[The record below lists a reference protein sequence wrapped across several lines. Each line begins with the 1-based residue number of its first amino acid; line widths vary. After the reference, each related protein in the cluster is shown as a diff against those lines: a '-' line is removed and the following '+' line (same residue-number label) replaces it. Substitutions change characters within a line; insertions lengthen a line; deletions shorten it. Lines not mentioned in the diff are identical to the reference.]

1 MSHDGR
7 IAVRSTATGIGDPLV
22 ESRTVGGARIIIY
35 AADGRAA
42 TASRSA
48 IADVPLVQ
56 PQRVAVG
63 RAVTIEFHPGSEN
76 MLSGCAQILRCLG
89 LINAVRGPIDHHVN
103 VGHVAVVWLGKMKDK
118 VVPSS
123 DWSKQSASM
132 SG

>member
-42 TASRSA
+42 PASRSA
-48 IADVPLVQ
+48 VTDVPLVQ
-56 PQRVAVG
+56 PQRVAIG

-76 MLSGCAQILRCLG
+76 MLGGCTEILPCLG
-89 LINAVRGPIDHHVN
+89 LIDAVCGPIDCHVN
-103 VGHVAVVWLGKMKDK
+103 VRPMDIIVLGQM
-118 VVPSS
+118 
-123 DWSKQSASM
+123 
-132 SG
+132 